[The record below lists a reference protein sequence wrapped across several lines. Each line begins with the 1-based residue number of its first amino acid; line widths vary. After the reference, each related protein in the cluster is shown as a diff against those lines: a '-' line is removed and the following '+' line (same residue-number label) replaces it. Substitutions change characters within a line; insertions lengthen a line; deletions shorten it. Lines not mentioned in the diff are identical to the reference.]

1 MHMLSHDPLP
11 KSVPLPMVD
20 EPLPPPVGDSPP
32 PPAPGTSPR
41 PLGTP
46 ARSLGTILADAIRCL
61 RPYVPPMPLD
71 LHLPSIQR
79 QGTWPLLSP
88 LPPVA
93 LTFPSIPNHNL
104 PSTPNASAPLPTPNN
119 TPPEPFTAGTA
130 GHDSD
135 PLAALS
141 RLPSI
146 TDHTLFDQFTT
157 VGTTPANPDLD
168 IHPPG
173 KFTIQ
178 IGLHTNITLLPH
190 LHFKRL
196 GCCPAAG
203 GCLVNL
209 SCAGRRSIAV
219 WHDGG

>member
-1 MHMLSHDPLP
+1 MIPYPKLFLYPWLMNLSHRPLVTLLHPLP
-11 KSVPLPMVD
+11 LAPLLD
-20 EPLPPPVGDSPP
+20 HWAL
-32 PPAPGTSPR
+32 
-41 PLGTP
+41 LL
-46 ARSLGTILADAIRCL
+46 ARSA
-61 RPYVPPMPLD
+61 PSWPMPSDACDPTFLPCHWTYTYLVSND
-71 LHLPSIQR
+71 RARGHYCLPSHLWLTR
-79 QGTWPLLSP
+79 
-88 LPPVA
+88 
-93 LTFPSIPNHNL
+93 TFPSIPNHNL

-196 GCCPAAG
+196 GCCPAAR

-209 SCAGRRSIAV
+209 SSAGRRSIAV